1 MAVYDIGFVLEQ
13 ALGHITHSKNLE
25 VNVPLDP
32 EVRAHWALVKFE
44 ATGMAARVPVY
55 KSNWT
60 VRSGVRASRQLAR
73 MTRQTKLDAL
83 FFHTQ
88 VPAVLAKRWFPRIPA
103 IVSLDATP
111 LQYDQLGEFYQHAS
125 GPAWLEHLKWRLN
138 RDCYKSAR
146 RLVAWGEWTK
156 RGLVDAYQ
164 VPAEKIDVIPPGV
177 NTAEWKSPKPRV
189 TGKGPT
195 KILFV
200 GGNLERKGGLLLL
213 NAFRSLRHLDLE
225 LHLVTKDAVAPELG
239 LFVYNDMAPNSQP
252 LKDLY
257 HACDVFALPTR
268 GDCLPM
274 VLSEAGAAEMAI
286 VSTDIAAIPEI
297 VRNRDTGLTVAA
309 GDLTAL
315 TEALRDLVVNPDL
328 RTILGKN
335 ALAHVVRNYD
345 AVTNARRLLDM
356 LKNEAEKS
364 RTQTRLMI

>member
-32 EVRAHWALVKFE
+32 EVRAHWALVDFE
-44 ATGMAARVPVY
+44 VRGMAARMPLY
-55 KSNWT
+55 KNNWT

-88 VPAVLAKRWFPRIPA
+88 VPAVLAGRRFRGIPT

-111 LQYDQLGEFYQHAS
+111 LQYDQLGQFYQHTS
-125 GPAWLEHLKWRLN
+125 GPAWLENLKWRLN

-156 RGLVDAYQ
+156 RGLIESYE
-164 VPAEKIDVIPPGV
+164 VPADKIDVIPPGV
-177 NTAEWKSPKPRV
+177 NTSEWKSPRPRV
-189 TGKGPT
+189 DHNGPV

-213 NAFRSLRHLDLE
+213 EAFRSLRHLDIE
-225 LHLVTKDAVAPELG
+225 LHLVTKDAVAPEPG
-239 LFVYNDMAPNSQP
+239 VFVYNSMAPNSQP

-257 HACDVFALPTR
+257 HSCDVFALPTL

-286 VSTDIAAIPEI
+286 ISTDIAAIPEI

-315 TEALRDLVVNPDL
+315 TEALRDLIINPEL
-328 RTILGKN
+328 RIRLGKQ
-335 ALAHVVRNYD
+335 ALAHVVRHYD
-345 AVTNARRLLDM
+345 AGINARRLLNM
-356 LKNEAEKS
+356 LKNEAEMARALK
-364 RTQTRLMI
+364 